1 MGPALQLPILRHV
14 RWEGLPA
21 FVPQPVKVDPI
32 LRRRLSPQGRLALAL
47 AETCLGDLA
56 SARTIFASRHGELA
70 RTHGLIEALRPESPD
85 DPSPSAFTLSVL
97 NSTPAVIS
105 IARKDTAPSSAVSAG
120 PVTAWMGLMEAA
132 LLRQESGDPVLYLSS
147 DAPVPP
153 VFLHGKEELV
163 PLRALGALL
172 GTGGD
177 SWELLPGDW
186 TPGVGDGLLALAS
199 AFEAGGG
206 AWGGWSLRRR

>member
-1 MGPALQLPILRHV
+1 MGPALQLPVLRHS
-14 RWEGLPA
+14 RWDGLPA
-21 FVPQPVKVDPI
+21 AVPQPAKVDPI

-56 SARTIFASRHGELA
+56 SARTVFASRHGELA
-70 RTHGLIEALRPESPD
+70 RTHGLIEALRPESAD

-97 NSTPAVIS
+97 NSTPAVLS
-105 IARKDTAPSSAVSAG
+105 IARKDTAPASAVSAG

-132 LLRQESGDPVLYLSS
+132 LLQQETADPVLYLSS

-153 VFLHGKEELV
+153 VFLHGKEESV

-172 GTGGD
+172 GEGGEP
-177 SWELLPGDW
+177 WELLPGDW
-186 TPGVGDGLLALAS
+186 SAGPGDGLLALA
-199 AFEAGGG
+199 AALDAGGG
-206 AWGGWSLRRR
+206 VWGGWTLRRR